1 MRGAGAFFNILS
13 KRIGEG
19 HSTVGYR
26 AGQGARRRADSV
38 ALRLQGLQPELVVRP
53 VRRPR
58 RRLHAAPES
67 TGLRTSPIFFW
78 NAPDRDVAAAAPS
91 RLATT
96 EEPRRGR
103 GAAATRFH
111 GVPAQVF
118 DTSVDW
124 HKSLDAFKKFDLDRR
139 KIDPRDPRQEGGA
152 RSTKNPP
159 PQ

>member
-1 MRGAGAFFNILS
+1 MTS
-13 KRIGEG
+13 
-19 HSTVGYR
+19 
-26 AGQGARRRADSV
+26 
-38 ALRLQGLQPELVVRP
+38 
-53 VRRPR
+53 RPR
-58 RRLHAAPES
+58 RR
-67 TGLRTSPIFFW
+67 
-78 NAPDRDVAAAAPS
+78 RDLPPRKSRVAAAAPP
-91 RLATT
+91 RLATTEEPRRKTRRRRDSSPRKSHVAAAAPPRLVTT